1 MRFTGKTAV
10 VTGARSGIGRATA
23 RRFAE
28 EGAQVV
34 LADIREADGEARAL
48 TEAGHSAIAVQADV
62 SDEGQVAELME
73 QALATYG
80 RIDILVNNAGVE
92 LTKTV
97 ADTTLAEWDHLMA
110 VNLRGVFLCCRAV
123 LPAMRRQG
131 RGVIVNV
138 ASELALVGGSEMAAY
153 SASKGG
159 VVQLTRA
166 MAVDH
171 AAEGVRVNCVAPGP
185 VATRLLDA
193 IIGSAADPQAER
205 RSITDNTLLK
215 RLGQPGEIAGVVL
228 FLACDDATYMT
239 GSVVVADGGWTAH

>member
-110 VNLRGVFLCCRAV
+110 VNLRG
-123 LPAMRRQG
+123 
-131 RGVIVNV
+131 
-138 ASELALVGGSEMAAY
+138 
-153 SASKGG
+153 
-159 VVQLTRA
+159 
-166 MAVDH
+166 
-171 AAEGVRVNCVAPGP
+171 
-185 VATRLLDA
+185 
-193 IIGSAADPQAER
+193 
-205 RSITDNTLLK
+205 
-215 RLGQPGEIAGVVL
+215 
-228 FLACDDATYMT
+228 
-239 GSVVVADGGWTAH
+239 